1 MAFVGTQSAACELIG
16 YTNGSTIW
24 FFSLDNKASIL
35 NCTDGDQGKAK
46 GTQGPNDSIMEVRS
60 SWI

>member
-46 GTQGPNDSIMEVRS
+46 GTQGPNDSIM
-60 SWI
+60 